1 MTIAVYAGSFD
12 PFTLGHSDI
21 LERSLKIFDK
31 VIIGIAKNP
40 DKNSLLST
48 EEKTELIKLCTRNIE
63 GIEICTY
70 EGLTVDFAKK
80 HNATVLIRGLRSSDD
95 FEYENRLAQINLS
108 LNNNIQTLFLAS
120 KSKYN
125 FISSSAVRELISHKC
140 DLSDFVPEKAKE
152 YLYKKFNYS

>member
-12 PFTLGHSDI
+12 PFTNGHLDI
-21 LERSLKIFDK
+21 LEKSVRIFDK

-40 DKNSLLST
+40 DKKSLLSA
-48 EEKTELIKLCTRNIE
+48 EEKSELIKLCTNNITKTE
-63 GIEICTY
+63 VFSF

-80 HNATVLIRGLRSSDD
+80 HNATVLIRGLRSSAD

-108 LNNNIQTLFLAS
+108 LNNAIQTVFLAS
-120 KSKYN
+120 GAEYS

-140 DLSDFVPEKAKE
+140 DLSDFVPQKAKE
-152 YLYKKFNYS
+152 YLYKKFDY